1 MDGGKGN
8 VFALLLPV
16 ALPPIKTAAPAREL
30 LQINSP
36 AQPMGKQS
44 PQAAYN
50 ISTCQSAG
58 VSDGLNTLRYTCV
71 AL

>member
-1 MDGGKGN
+1 MFLRQ
-8 VFALLLPV
+8 FAGCF
-16 ALPPIKTAAPAREL
+16 AAHKKTAAPAREL
-30 LQINSP
+30 LQINSL